1 MHKFCPFI
9 SPPNKVKTPH
19 SAYLFT
25 ALLTIAIF
33 LASGSPRLAT
43 PDLGFTF
50 SKDKLAHFLVFGL
63 LATSLL
69 RTPQLA
75 SRRWK
80 GALIAVLLT
89 SAYGAGDEFHQ
100 SMTPERSVEFADWI
114 ADTAGAVVAVVV
126 YLKWDLY
133 RKVLEWK
140 PIRRPK
146 PTTQNAD

>member
-1 MHKFCPFI
+1 MRKFFTFI
-9 SPPNKVKTPH
+9 DPGNKVKTLGSTH
-19 SAYLFT
+19 LFT
-25 ALLTIAIF
+25 ILLLIAIF
-33 LASGSPRLAT
+33 LASGTPRLAT

-69 RTPQLA
+69 RTPQVV
-75 SRRWK
+75 SRGWR
-80 GALIAVLLT
+80 GALIAILLT

-100 SMTPERSVEFADWI
+100 SMTPGRSVEFADWI
-114 ADTAGAVVAVVV
+114 ADTTGAAVAAIV

-133 RKVLEWK
+133 RKILEWK

-146 PTTQNAD
+146 VQIPKTD